1 MYSFNLS
8 PSMGSTSLSP
18 AAWYLCLTLTE
29 MSSSGSTAASLDTMY
44 MSVDTSLAH
53 PSQISQI
60 LIVSFSDLILI
71 SIIADV
77 S

>member
-18 AAWYLCLTLTE
+18 TAWYLCLTLTE

-53 PSQISQI
+53 PSQI